1 MSNDEPTILALAESH
16 VVVCKPAGMHCAPLR
31 EGEQGTLYAW
41 CADRFPEIR
50 ACVGRK
56 SVEGGLVHRIDR
68 ETEGLVLF
76 ARNQE
81 FLDELLRQQEEGLFT
96 KEYRALCTPLSTGAG
111 LEGFPPPPGI
121 PWPPRHADQPMA
133 PFFVQSAFRSY
144 GPGRRAVRPVVEPY
158 RGDYALDRGLPYR
171 TELLGLKAMDYLVVV
186 RARLERGFRHQVR
199 CHLAW
204 LGLPLASDALY
215 GGAMVDGLPFG
226 LVASAL
232 EFLDPASGVCTR
244 YEADSKSGEGGRG

>member
-1 MSNDEPTILALAESH
+1 MSHDEPTILALAESH
-16 VVVCKPAGMHCAPLR
+16 VVVYKPAGMHCAPLR

-50 ACVGRK
+50 ACAGRK

-76 ARNQE
+76 ARSQG
-81 FLDELLRQQEEGLFT
+81 FLDELLRQQEEGLFV
-96 KEYRALCTPLSTGAG
+96 KEYRALCTPLPAGA
-111 LEGFPPPPGI
+111 LPAGFPPPPPLPFSRRPAGL
-121 PWPPRHADQPMA
+121 PAA
-133 PFFVQSAFRSY
+133 PFRVESAFRSY

-158 RGDYALDRGLPYR
+158 RGDYALDRGRPYR
-171 TELLGLKAMDYLVVV
+171 TAVLDLEAVGSMVGV

-204 LGLPLASDALY
+204 LGLPLASDAMY
-215 GGAMVDGLPFG
+215 GGAPAEGIVLG

-232 EFLDPASGVCTR
+232 EFRDPDAGGLVR
-244 YEADSKSGEGGRG
+244 YETDSKSVPGGIG